1 MAGGITTRVS
11 RCRRIRSVELPAHCS
26 RVPGAPYLPT
36 LPGGDD
42 GSVPGSR
49 RLPRLRGGRSTDL
62 EQLVERRLGPLVLDE
77 LGRRHSGRTTP
88 VALRGG
94 HGKNLVR
101 SK

>member
-1 MAGGITTRVS
+1 MAGGITTRDS
-11 RCRRIRSVELPAHCS
+11 RGRRIRSVELPAHCS
-26 RVPGAPYLPT
+26 RVPGAPYLPK

-42 GSVPGSR
+42 GSLPGGH
-49 RLPRLRGGRSTDL
+49 RLPSLRGGRNTDL

-94 HGKNLVR
+94 HGKSLVR